1 MLQTTTA
8 EAFTMFLLAVDWRP
22 PAINLMVSGQDVDS
36 LFLIVELSGFVYRM
50 GFPGLVGPVS
60 GISYHPTGESNGSM
74 QPSTRQSQN
83 GSSVQSRVPAVA
95 YARTAN
101 NNSRPRLQDP
111 YAITVDLESG
121 GDPALP
127 NTMST

>member
-1 MLQTTTA
+1 MSSVLTLRVNLW
-8 EAFTMFLLAVDWRP
+8 LLL
-22 PAINLMVSGQDVDS
+22 N
-36 LFLIVELSGFVYRM
+36 E
-50 GFPGLVGPVS
+50 FPGLVGPVS

-83 GSSVQSRVPAVA
+83 GSSVQPRVPTVA

-101 NNSRPRLQDP
+101 NSRPRWHRPRFQDP
-111 YAITVDLESG
+111 YAITVDVESG
-121 GDPALP
+121 GALP